1 MGILK
6 GKAMKYLSQ
15 FLIIMGFTLA
25 GEALQ
30 RIVPLPIPASVYG
43 LALLFAALCLKWVRV
58 EQVRDVG
65 GFMTFILPVLF
76 VSPAVGIVEHWE
88 VIRPQLLPIALL
100 LVASTVLTFGISGSI
115 TQSISRKGGKKV

>member
-1 MGILK
+1 
-6 GKAMKYLSQ
+6 MKYLSQ

-30 RIVPLPIPASVYG
+30 RLIPLPIPASVYG
-43 LALLFAALCLKWVRV
+43 LALLFAALCLKWVKV

-65 GFMTFILPVLF
+65 GFMTSILPVLF

-115 TQSISRKGGKKV
+115 TQSISRKGGKNV